1 MKFVSK
7 APDGYVCGGGI
18 LCFLCGLEAVK
29 TIRSPF
35 GLLIAI
41 CYSLISMLS
50 LRYLLI
56 FILRSGI
63 INTTKLNNGLE
74 F

>member
-1 MKFVSK
+1 MFLKRLTVMFAGVEYFVSYTAQK
-7 APDGYVCGGGI
+7 PLKRYG
-18 LCFLCGLEAVK
+18 
-29 TIRSPF
+29 RPF